1 MMSQALTGDVIRDQM
16 IPLAATLA
24 ADPIP
29 NIRFNVAKAIG
40 FMVPLL
46 KKSNLQVVLE
56 DSVRPTLTKML
67 EDTDV
72 DVRFYAQQSLASI

>member
-1 MMSQALTGDVIRDQM
+1 MSQALSGEVIRDH
-16 IPLAATLA
+16 ILGLASNLA

-40 FMVPLL
+40 HMIPIL
-46 KKSNLQVVLE
+46 KKSNLQAALNEKVKPVLA
-56 DSVRPTLTKML
+56 KML

-72 DVRFYAQQSLASI
+72 DVRYYAQASLNLI